1 MIFRTNQAVI
11 EAFFNQLKPKG
22 YNPTHSLSFNGNKIY
37 SYRSLLGI
45 IDVSNKVLLIDDNI
59 RHYSSTTSKH
69 HTGPLIREAHFE
81 NYRILFIP
89 LEEPTQFVLK
99 FYLDKITELLGNYK
113 RSRKHKEFYKVK
125 IKDWI
130 KDSEDY
136 AKYSGIK
143 NYKADT
149 TLMQELFKL
158 CIL

>member
-1 MIFRTNQAVI
+1 MTFRTNQAVI
-11 EAFFNQLKPKG
+11 EAFFNQVKPKG
-22 YNPTHSLSFNGNKIY
+22 KNPIQSLWFNGNKVY

-45 IDVSNKVLLIDDNI
+45 IDVPNKVLLIDDNI
-59 RHYSSTTSKH
+59 RHYSVTTSKH
-69 HTGPLIREAHFE
+69 TSPLIREALGN
-81 NYRILFIP
+81 NYRIFSIP
-89 LEEPTQFVLK
+89 LEEPNQFVLK
-99 FYLDKITELLGNYK
+99 FYLDKITELLGKDK
-113 RSRKHKEFYKVK
+113 RARKHKEFYKVR
-125 IKDWI
+125 IKAYI